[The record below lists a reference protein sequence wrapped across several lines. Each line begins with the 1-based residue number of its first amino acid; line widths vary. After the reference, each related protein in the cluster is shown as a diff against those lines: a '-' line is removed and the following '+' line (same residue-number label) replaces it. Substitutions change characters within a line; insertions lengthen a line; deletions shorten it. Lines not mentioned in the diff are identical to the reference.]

1 MRPCCGRGRALTRTA
16 GADGALV
23 RAVEANFVDT
33 WALLGGAAGELHVD
47 PEARWIA
54 AGDHPF
60 LNAVF
65 ETRTN
70 PLPEPATIE
79 RIATRIIDRAGSCV
93 WWVQPSAA
101 PSALEQHLRKLG
113 FSPYTG
119 SWPGMAVELDVLRP
133 APALPGLELRR
144 VEGPDALDDYLTA
157 FDGSLSPGPGFT
169 AAFRRAAIVIGFA
182 EDAPMAH
189 FVVREKGLPI
199 ACASFMEGGGAAG
212 LYNVGTVRN
221 ARGRGIG
228 AWISSVALLHGHA
241 RGHALG
247 VLQASD
253 LGYRVYE
260 RLGFREVCRIAPFI
274 RPPRMPKA

>member
-1 MRPCCGRGRALTRTA
+1 MTRTA
-16 GADGALV
+16 ITDAALV
-23 RAVEANFVDT
+23 LAVEANFVAT
-33 WALLGGAAGELHVD
+33 WAVLGESAGELHEE

-60 LNAVF
+60 LNAVL
-65 ETRTN
+65 ETRTD
-70 PLPEPATIE
+70 PLPEPAAVE
-79 RIATRIIDRAGSCV
+79 EIATRITDLAGSCV

-101 PSALEQHLRKLG
+101 PSRLEQHLTKLG

-119 SWPGMAVELDVLRP
+119 SWPGMAVELGALRQ
-133 APALPGLELRR
+133 APAVPGLELVR
-144 VEGPDALDDYLTA
+144 VDGSDLLDDYLTA

-169 AAFRRAAIVIGFA
+169 AAFRRAATVVGFA

-189 FVVREKGLPI
+189 FVVREKGL
-199 ACASFMEGGGAAG
+199 AVGCASFMEGGGAAG
-212 LYNVGTVRN
+212 LYNVGTVKH

-228 AWISSVALLHGHA
+228 GWISSIALLHGRE

-260 RLGFREVCRIAPFI
+260 RLGFREVCRIAPYV
-274 RPPRMPKA
+274 RPARGPKE